1 MIREVRFSSVLYG
14 RLNAVLSEGGCAML
28 PDFLRTLSVSQFRTA
43 GCILGERVAAEVAP
57 EVFWELFITLHSFD
71 NRAFLVTMLHALAAR
86 LDRGEVS
93 LDDAGFHQLL
103 TRFTEV
109 DADKALRILLP
120 LQQEPQQ
127 VSRLL
132 GDMQVDDATKRI
144 RLLLPTGTIP
154 CHYILFLTLRQV
166 EHNHSLLVRVAA
178 SLIRQGDSVSFN
190 MASLMKAYFG
200 LKELKGTFSLHLQP
214 WQLSRIET
222 SYEAF
227 RQTISF

>member
-1 MIREVRFSSVLYG
+1 
-14 RLNAVLSEGGCAML
+14 ML
-28 PDFLRTLSVSQFRTA
+28 PGFLRTLSVSQFRTA
-43 GCILGERVAAEVAP
+43 GYILGERIASEVSP
-57 EVFWELFITLHSFD
+57 DVFWELFVTLHSFD
-71 NRAFLVTMLHALAAR
+71 SRAFLVTMLHALAAR
-86 LDRGEVS
+86 LDRGNVS
-93 LDDAGFHQLL
+93 LDDAGFGRLVTH
-103 TRFTEV
+103 FTEV
-109 DADKALRILLP
+109 DAGKALRILLP

-127 VSRLL
+127 VLRLL
-132 GDMQVDDATKRI
+132 DDMHVDDAMSRI

-154 CHYILFLTLRQV
+154 CHYVLFRTLRQV

-178 SLIRQGDSVSFN
+178 SLVRQGDSVSFN